1 VALEI
6 QAANIVSNWSSK
18 NSSLRLKLLAMPA
31 LLTDPQVPLL
41 VVGLRAK
48 VLFQVVAALSAA
60 TSALRDD
67 NSGEGALLTR
77 AYKKSLLKLH
87 PDKMPHADTWNKLL
101 ASQVF
106 DALREA
112 YAKEGF

>member
-1 VALEI
+1 MELEEFI
-6 QAANIVSNWSSK
+6 IEAQAIGHACTAHGS
-18 NSSLRLKLLAMPA
+18 
-31 LLTDPQVPLL
+31 TGTF
-41 VVGLRAK
+41 VGCRACMIRC
-48 VLFQVVAALSAA
+48 LFQVVAALSAA
-60 TSALRDD
+60 TSALRDA
-67 NSGEGALLTR
+67 SSEEAAVLTR